1 MRFLQ
6 EGKTA
11 LMCAA
16 QGGHTEAIN
25 VLLQNGAS
33 VESTDEV
40 KVQHVP

>member
-11 LMCAA
+11 LMWAA

-33 VESTDEV
+33 VEFNDRV
-40 KVQHVP
+40 KLQHVP